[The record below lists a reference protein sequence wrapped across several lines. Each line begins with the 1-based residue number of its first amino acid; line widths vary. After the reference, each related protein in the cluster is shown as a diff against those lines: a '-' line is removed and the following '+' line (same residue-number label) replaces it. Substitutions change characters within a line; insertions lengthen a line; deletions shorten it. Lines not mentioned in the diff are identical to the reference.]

1 MRDTEIFRIWGKKHL
16 KKKKTIEKSAVS
28 ELVMI

>member
-16 KKKKTIEKSAVS
+16 KKKTIEKSAVS